1 MIWMSG
7 MAEWRLMEDAIT
19 LRDRMKMAWFVL
31 TNSRL
36 TNGPKVKEFEKQWS
50 EWLGVDYSLYVS
62 SGSTANSLLVA
73 AVKEGRN
80 FIGIEKNEHT
90 EQFKDTEMDFID
102 VSTQRVKTAYDELDD
117 AISNTIKKVN
127 LFRPTLVTE
136 DDED

>member
-50 EWLGVDYSLYVS
+50 EF
-62 SGSTANSLLVA
+62 GS
-73 AVKEGRN
+73 
-80 FIGIEKNEHT
+80 
-90 EQFKDTEMDFID
+90 
-102 VSTQRVKTAYDELDD
+102 
-117 AISNTIKKVN
+117 
-127 LFRPTLVTE
+127 
-136 DDED
+136 